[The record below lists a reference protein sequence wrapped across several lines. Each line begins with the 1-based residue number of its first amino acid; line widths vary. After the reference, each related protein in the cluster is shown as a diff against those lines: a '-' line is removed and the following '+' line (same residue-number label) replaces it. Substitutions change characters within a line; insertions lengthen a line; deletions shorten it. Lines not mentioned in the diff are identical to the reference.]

1 MLQLHLLRHG
11 KAVKFTD
18 ESSDFQRHLNKQ
30 GTAQA
35 NVLGY
40 ILKQRNYKPN
50 QIIASSAVRTAQTAE
65 IVRHHLDGTSIE
77 YHADLFLAERSV
89 ILHRIHKTGKGK
101 NLLYI
106 GHNNGISDLVSWLTG
121 KQTTLA
127 TCQCA
132 VIEFPFDDWNLIS
145 GNTGN
150 LIEVITPDVVSF

>member
-18 ESSDFQRHLNKQ
+18 EPSDFQRHLNKQ

-40 ILKQRNYKPN
+40 MLNQRNYKPD

-65 IVRHHLDGTSIE
+65 IVRHHLNGPSIE
-77 YHADLFLAERSV
+77 YHADLFLAERPL
-89 ILHRIHKTGKGK
+89 ILHRINKTGKGK

-121 KQTTLA
+121 KQTTLS
-127 TCQCA
+127 TCQLA
-132 VIEFPFDDWNLIS
+132 VIEFHVDDWNLIS
-145 GNTGN
+145 GQTGI
-150 LIEVITPDVVSF
+150 LKEIITPDVVSF